1 MYAHVGWVNQ
11 AQVDSIVA
19 GAIAQLGKEVVRVRY
34 SIRPDTTDD
43 PAIYFRI
50 LLTDAASQRATLG
63 EVTRKIRAILLKAIN
78 PYETWGL
85 IPYFNFRSESEQAMR
100 YDPEWA

>member
-1 MYAHVGWVNQ
+1 
-11 AQVDSIVA
+11 VA
-19 GAIAQLGKEVVRVRY
+19 EAVSKLGKEVVRVRY
-34 SIRPDTTDD
+34 RIRPDTTGD

-50 LLTDAASQRATLG
+50 LLTDAASQWATLG
-63 EVTRKIRAILLKAIN
+63 EVTRNITNTLEAIN

-100 YDPEWA
+100 FDPEWA